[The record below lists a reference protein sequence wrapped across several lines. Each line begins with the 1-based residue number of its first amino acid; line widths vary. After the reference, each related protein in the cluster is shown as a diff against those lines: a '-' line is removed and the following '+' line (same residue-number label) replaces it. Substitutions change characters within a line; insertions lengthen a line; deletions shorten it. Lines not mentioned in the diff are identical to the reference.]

1 MKTQMLGLAIG
12 LMLVSMVL
20 LGCAGP
26 AKGAVLRSD
35 KSRLTPNASEAETA
49 QQVSGNSAFAF
60 DLYQNLR
67 DGRDGNLFYSPYSI
81 SVALAMTHAGARG
94 ETEQQIA
101 ETLQF
106 SLTPDRLH
114 SVFNGLDLELAQRG
128 EGAGGKEEEGFR
140 LNIINALWGQDGYTF
155 LSDFLDI
162 LAEQYGAGVRL
173 VDFTSAPEKARET
186 INDWVSDQTEDR
198 VEALI
203 PEGAID
209 TWTRLVLVNAIYF
222 DAAWLHP
229 FEAGSTY
236 QGPFHL
242 LDGNEVAVPM
252 MGQEESFAYAEGA
265 EYQAVELLYEGQELS
280 MVILLPQLDQ
290 FDAFEGSLSAGQV
303 SGILGDLHPEDVHL
317 TMPRFTFDSS
327 FELAQ
332 TLSDMGMPDAFLY
345 QVADFSGMDGSREL
359 FIGEVLHKAF
369 VSVDEAGTEA
379 AAASAVVAPAGSAL
393 DPDPPIEVMVD
404 RPFLFLIRDIQTG
417 SILFVG
423 RVVDPTGP

>member
-1 MKTQMLGLAIG
+1 MKTQMLGLVIG
-12 LMLVSMVL
+12 LMLVSMVVV
-20 LGCAGP
+20 GCAGP
-26 AKGAVLRSD
+26 AKGAVLQSD
-35 KSRLTPNASEAETA
+35 KSRLMPDATQAETA
-49 QQVSGNSAFAF
+49 EQVAGNSAFAF
-60 DLYQNLR
+60 NLYQNLR

-81 SVALAMTHAGARG
+81 SLALAMTHAGAHG
-94 ETEQQIA
+94 ETEQQMA

-106 SLTPDRLH
+106 NLAPDRLH
-114 SVFNGLDLELAQRG
+114 PVFNGLDLELAQRG
-128 EGAGGKEEEGFR
+128 QGAEGKEGEGFR
-140 LNIINALWGQDGYTF
+140 LNIVNALWGQDGYTF
-155 LSDFLDI
+155 LSEFLDI

-173 VDFTSAPEKARET
+173 VDFSSAPEEARET
-186 INDWVSDQTEDR
+186 INDWVSDQTEDK

-203 PEGAID
+203 PQGAID

-229 FEAGSTY
+229 FKAESTY
-236 QGPFHL
+236 QGTFHL
-242 LDGNEVAVPM
+242 LDGSEVAVQM
-252 MGQEESFAYAEGA
+252 MGQKESFAYAEG
-265 EYQAVELLYEGQELS
+265 EGYQAVELPYDGQELS
-280 MVILLPQLDQ
+280 MVILLPQLSQ
-290 FDAFEGSLSAGQV
+290 FDTFEGSLSAEQV
-303 SGILGDLHPEDVHL
+303 SRILWDLHREDVRL

-359 FIGEVLHKAF
+359 FIGEVIHKAF

-379 AAASAVVAPAGSAL
+379 AAASAVVLPAGAAP
-393 DPDPPIEVMVD
+393 DPTPPIEVKVD
-404 RPFLFLIRDIQTG
+404 HPFVFLIRDIQTG